1 MNNKEN
7 ANLTCNI
14 KPTLESQTIESM
26 NILTVGAGT
35 NCPKGGD
42 SGHGGLT
49 TIVFEN
55 DASTDMRVEVDGKY
69 YGNVDRIVLTFG
81 GDTECDTLIKALS
94 FARDALIKQ
103 RAVNWHNIRW

>member
-1 MNNKEN
+1 MNAKLDIIQTVPL
-7 ANLTCNI
+7 AT
-14 KPTLESQTIESM
+14 KTIESM

-69 YGNVDRIVLTFG
+69 YGNVDKIVLTFG
-81 GDTECDTLIKALS
+81 GDTECDTLIKALG